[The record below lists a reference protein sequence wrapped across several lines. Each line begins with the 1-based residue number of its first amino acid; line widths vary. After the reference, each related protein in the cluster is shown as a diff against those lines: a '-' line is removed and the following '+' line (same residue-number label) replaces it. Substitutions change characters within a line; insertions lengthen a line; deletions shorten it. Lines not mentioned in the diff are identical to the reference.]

1 MGNATQTG
9 LQNSTVFAFNN
20 LTTTAQLVAPVN
32 PNRTKISFSNPGLL
46 AAPADVVVFPVAAYA
61 GLPQPGG
68 NSVALTPTTLL
79 LGGGF
84 RVFASGGIVT
94 ITGQAAKQA
103 WQALALSGSG
113 NPLTVMEE
121 T

>member
-1 MGNATQTG
+1 MPTATGVTG
-9 LQNSTVFAFNN
+9 LQNSCFTAFN
-20 LTTTAQLVAPVN
+20 T
-32 PNRTKISFSNPGLL
+32 ISTSPIQV
-46 AAPADVVVFPVAAYA
+46 AAPNATRSKITFSVAGGVDVIVFPLTAYA

-68 NSVALTPTTLL
+68 TSVVLTPTTAL

-84 RVFASGGIVT
+84 RVFAAGGDVQR
-94 ITGQAAKQA
+94 TGQAAKQGY
-103 WQALALSGSG
+103 QALSVSGSG